1 MGLLGGQGQAT
12 GKQLM
17 TRVTYKRS
25 LKQTWLLCWEI
36 PSRRNERLKQLKRR
50 IKTCE
55 SGNHRGSCV
64 KPVTEE
70 QKPRPRLASTAA
82 STAQAGSTDIGGS
95 RSDARGR
102 LGSCLSSTSGK
113 PVALERLSSNFRST
127 ITIFLPLRL
136 D

>member
-17 TRVTYKRS
+17 TRVTYKRY
-25 LKQTWLLCWEI
+25 LKQTWLLCWEV
-36 PSRRNERLKQLKRR
+36 PRRNETLKQLKRR

-55 SGNHRGSCV
+55 SANHRGSCV

-70 QKPRPRLASTAA
+70 QKPRPRLASTV
-82 STAQAGSTDIGGS
+82 QVGSTDIGGS
-95 RSDARGR
+95 RNDAREM
-102 LGSCLSSTSGK
+102 LGSCLSPISGK
-113 PVALERLSSNFRST
+113 PVALEHLSSKFRST
-127 ITIFLPLRL
+127 VTTFPPLRL

>member
-17 TRVTYKRS
+17 TRVTYKRY
-25 LKQTWLLCWEI
+25 LRQTWLLCWEI
-36 PSRRNERLKQLKRR
+36 PNRRNERLKQLKRC
-50 IKTCE
+50 IKSCE

-70 QKPRPRLASTAA
+70 QKPRPRLASTVA
-82 STAQAGSTDIGGS
+82 STAQVGSTDIGCS
-95 RSDARGR
+95 RNDARER
-102 LGSCLSSTSGK
+102 LGSWLSSTSSK
-113 PVALERLSSNFRST
+113 PVALERLSPNFRS
-127 ITIFLPLRL
+127 IVTIFLPLRL